1 MLSDLPVAQPLPDV
15 RLRVL
20 AVADGDPAYADALRE
35 MMWDAYVRAG
45 RPLGPTEDA
54 MWVWWSYGQATTV
67 Q

>member
-1 MLSDLPVAQPLPDV
+1 MPPSPLSPPLPAP

-20 AVADGDPAYADALRE
+20 EVADGDPAFAAALRG

-45 RPLGPTEDA
+45 RPLGPSEDD
-54 MWVWWSYGQATTV
+54 MFTWWSYGRATTV